1 MQNNTNINFSLSNV
15 NIDFSKK
22 NIKRTYL
29 IDISGT
35 WWKIAVSGTGQYQT
49 AIQRSANGRI
59 FISNDYGIKWNPSS
73 IELYGN
79 LTGVSISN
87 DGKYQ
92 TVLQQNGGITISSDY
107 GKTWVIIDL
116 CVIRSPTDELI
127 IFSTDRNW
135 YATNISA
142 SGQYQTSVSFSDSG
156 FEGGYIFISNNYGT
170 SWIDSTPKNRIFP
183 GYYYGVSLS
192 YTGKIQL
199 VAITANSTPSGT
211 SYLSSYILSYD
222 YGLTWSDS
230 VLLGQNLV
238 NCVINKS
245 SDKDIDGKYQYLIDS
260 GGDGIFRS
268 TDFGKSWKVVY
279 ANNSNWRNICISS
292 SGKYV
297 YAATQSNFI
306 GISKDYGNTWYNKYF
321 DVSITCISTS
331 DDGSIISV
339 TSLKNKIFISYDYGE
354 TFHSNNDS
362 PEYISINDISMS
374 SNGQIQTVSITN
386 GNILQSYNY
395 GNNWIQTNQV
405 KNWSQ
410 NAMSLT
416 GQYQTVYEIGNCV
429 YTSSNHGQTWIKG
442 DDLGLQIVS
451 NINMSGDGKYQLIS
465 NGNVIDSVT
474 PCIYLSYNYGLN
486 WVSKIIPTITRLVD
500 SSMSINGQYIILTDN
515 LGVDFSSSAIYVS
528 NNYGKS
534 FKYFPYSGGSSI
546 APIFS
551 SMSSTG
557 KYMLITLYFDQP
569 LFKISNNYGESW
581 DSVIIS
587 ELDGLENYKLYI
599 PIKCRVSSTGEFQYI
614 TMQQSINNVIIYSKN
629 YGKNWEVFNI
639 GTVKNNI
646 TSLSSNGQYIGF
658 SNQNSIYELY
668 LDTLQK

>member
-1 MQNNTNINFSLSNV
+1 MQYSNEINFSLSNV

-22 NIKRTYL
+22 NIKKTYL
-29 IDISGT
+29 IDLAGT
-35 WWKIAVSGTGQYQT
+35 WWKIAVSATGQYQT
-49 AIQRSANGRI
+49 AIQRSLNGRI
-59 FISNDYGIKWNPSS
+59 FISNDYGKTWNPAS

-79 LTGVSISN
+79 LTGVSVSN

-107 GKTWVIIDL
+107 GKTWVVIDL
-116 CVIRSPTDELI
+116 CVIRSPTGELI

-135 YATNISA
+135 YATNLSA
-142 SGQYQTSVSFSDSG
+142 SGQYQTSVSFIDNAY
-156 FEGGYIFISNNYGT
+156 EGGYIFTSNNYGT
-170 SWIDSTPKNRIFP
+170 SWIDSTPKNRIVP

-199 VAITANSTPSGT
+199 VAITANSSPDGI

-230 VLLGQNLV
+230 VILGKNLV
-238 NCVINKS
+238 NCVMNKS
-245 SDKDIDGKYQYLIDS
+245 PDQDIDGRYQYLIDS

-268 TDFGKSWKVVY
+268 IDFGKTWELVY

-331 DDGSIISV
+331 EDGSIISV
-339 TSLKNKIFISYDYGE
+339 PSLKNKIFISYDYGE
-354 TFHSNNDS
+354 TFNIDNDS
-362 PEYISINDISMS
+362 PEYVSINDIAMS
-374 SNGQIQTVSITN
+374 SNGQIQTVSVTN
-386 GNILQSYNY
+386 GKILQSYNY
-395 GNNWIQTNQV
+395 GNNWIGTTEI

-416 GQYQTVYEIGNCV
+416 GQYQTVYEIGNGV
-429 YTSSNHGQTWIKG
+429 YTSSNYGQLWIPG
-442 DDLGLQIVS
+442 DNLGLQIVS
-451 NINMSGDGKYQLIS
+451 NINMSGDAKYQIIV
-465 NGNVIDSVT
+465 NGNVIDGLT

-486 WVSKIIPTITRLVD
+486 WVPKIIPTIRRLCD
-500 SSMSINGQYIILTDN
+500 SAMSINGQYILITDN
-515 LGVDFSSSAIYVS
+515 LGEDFASSWTYLSDDYGLSFKSFRYSSSSTNIIYV
-528 NNYGKS
+528 
-534 FKYFPYSGGSSI
+534 
-546 APIFS
+546 

-557 KYMLITLYFDQP
+557 RDMLSAYYVDEFVLKITND
-569 LFKISNNYGESW
+569 YGKTW
-581 DSVIIS
+581 KTYTVS
-587 ELDGLENYKLYI
+587 ELDNLENYKLYI
-599 PIKCRVSSTGEFQYI
+599 PIKCRVSSTGEFQYV
-614 TMQQSINNVIIYSKN
+614 TMQKGTNNVIIYSKN
-629 YGKNWEVFNI
+629 YGYNWEVFNI
-639 GTVKNNI
+639 GSLKNNV
-646 TSLSSNGQYIGF
+646 TALSSNGQYIGF